1 MREGLGDNVVLSR
14 DVPYAFRQTWDKCSL
29 LPEGVGDGLVVGE
42 DDEVAPF
49 QHMEEMLY
57 GLIDGQ

>member
-1 MREGLGDNVVLSR
+1 MIIELLRWAFVPLLLEGIG
-14 DVPYAFRQTWDKCSL
+14 Y
-29 LPEGVGDGLVVGE
+29 GLVVGE

-49 QHMEEMLY
+49 LIMAEMLY